1 MDPGVDALSA
11 LTQGATTQSTVCD
24 PLIQAKSTL
33 STPESDWRPVSWP
46 TADSWDETGLTMI
59 ALIQRVSEAR
69 VTVDGTITGAIKR
82 GLLVLLAVQPEDDG
96 ATAAR
101 LAERVLTYRVFP
113 DENERMNR
121 SLLDAG
127 LELLA
132 VPQFTLAADTR
143 KGTRA
148 SFTRAAPPEPGRR
161 YFDCFVAECAKKLP
175 SVETGLFGAN
185 MQVQLVNDGPVTFW
199 LEA

>member
-1 MDPGVDALSA
+1 
-11 LTQGATTQSTVCD
+11 
-24 PLIQAKSTL
+24 
-33 STPESDWRPVSWP
+33 
-46 TADSWDETGLTMI
+46 MI
-59 ALIQRVSEAR
+59 ALIQRVSQAS
-69 VTVDGTITGAIKR
+69 VTVDGRVTGAIRR
-82 GLLVLLAVQPEDDG
+82 GLLVLLAVQPDDSE

-113 DENERMNR
+113 GEGDRMNR
-121 SLLDAG
+121 SLLDEG

-148 SFTRAAPPEPGRR
+148 SFTRAAAPEVGKH
-161 YFDCFVAECAKKLP
+161 YFDQFVAECAKRLP
-175 SVETGLFGAN
+175 AVETGVFGAN
-185 MQVQLVNDGPVTFW
+185 MQVKLVNDGPVTFW